1 MKLRKRFEEL
11 MVAIS
16 FAEANEHETA
26 RETLKRGR
34 HTKRAERAPASRR
47 TVLQR
52 KELRAPSIYR

>member
-26 RETLKRGR
+26 RETLKWGR
-34 HTKRAERAPASRR
+34 QTKRGDRAPAPRR